1 MSNAAT
7 ALLQVQDLVKRFGG
21 LTATDRANLTVQRG
35 EIHALIGP
43 NGAGKTTLIHQISG
57 ALPSD
62 SGRIVF
68 DNAEIAGLAMHQ
80 RARKGLVRS
89 YQITSIF
96 KKLSVLDNLA
106 LAVQA
111 VDGSSLQFWRAAR
124 TEHARYATAAAVAE
138 RVGLGVQL
146 KRLAGALSH
155 GEQRQL
161 EVGLAL
167 ATQPQLLL
175 LDEPMA
181 GMGPDESERMVTLL
195 QSLRG
200 ETTLLLVEHDMDAVF
215 RLADT
220 ISVLVFGKVI
230 ASGTAQAIRDN
241 AEVRKAYLGD
251 DAVAEVDVVDVVG
264 TADEAET
271 TAAVHRALV

>member
-1 MSNAAT
+1 MSELT
-7 ALLQVQDLVKRFGG
+7 VLLQVQNLVKRFGG
-21 LTATDRANLTVQRG
+21 LTATDHANLDVYKGQ
-35 EIHALIGP
+35 IHALIGP
-43 NGAGKTTLIHQISG
+43 NGAGKTTLIQQISG
-57 ALPSD
+57 ALQSD
-62 SGRIVF
+62 GGHIFF
-68 DNAEIAGLAMHQ
+68 DGIDVAGLAMHQ
-80 RARKGLVRS
+80 RARQGLVRS

-96 KKLSVLDNLA
+96 KKLSVLDNVA

-111 VDGSSLQFWRAAR
+111 VEGSSMQFWRSAR
-124 TEHARYATAAAVAE
+124 AEQARYATAAAVAE
-138 RVGLGVQL
+138 RVGLGAHL
-146 KRLAGALSH
+146 KRLAGSLSH

-161 EVGLAL
+161 EVGLTL
-167 ATQPQLLL
+167 ATKPQLLL

-200 ETTLLLVEHDMDAVF
+200 ETTILLVEHDMDAVF

-230 ASGTAQAIRDN
+230 ATGHAQAIRYN

-251 DAVAEVDVVDVVG
+251 EVGDALD
-264 TADEAET
+264 
-271 TAAVHRALV
+271 AAA

>member
-1 MSNAAT
+1 MSHP
-7 ALLQVQDLVKRFGG
+7 LLKIDGLVKRFGG
-21 LTATDRANLTVQRG
+21 LAATDHANISVQRG

-43 NGAGKTTLIHQISG
+43 NGAGKTTLIHQVSG
-57 ALPSD
+57 ALAPDEGHIYFD
-62 SGRIVF
+62 SEDVTQ
-68 DNAEIAGLAMHQ
+68 LPMHQ
-80 RARKGLVRS
+80 RALAGLVRS

-96 KKLSVLDNLA
+96 QRLSVLDNVA

-111 VDGSSLQFWRAAR
+111 ISGSSFSFWKPAR
-124 TEHARYATAAAVAE
+124 SEKARYAQAATVLE
-138 RVGLGVQL
+138 RVGLGEQAET
-146 KRLAGALSH
+146 LAGALSH

-161 EVGLAL
+161 EVGIAL

-200 ETTLLLVEHDMDAVF
+200 EATILLVEHDMDAVF

-220 ISVLVFGKVI
+220 ISVLVSGQVI
-230 ASGTAQAIRDN
+230 ASGTPQHIKESTAVKQ
-241 AEVRKAYLGD
+241 AYLGD
-251 DAVAEVDVVDVVG
+251 EIIASPAG
-264 TADEAET
+264 QEA
-271 TAAVHRALV
+271 A